1 MSQSAPPH
9 PFDSDFRVT
18 PELKERFARD
28 GFVKLE
34 GFLNQSAVAM
44 LQDRSD
50 VELNRT
56 SAVNLRAVNFSKV
69 QYDFDSPKAHIF
81 ELMERPYFR
90 ETLTAL
96 TGRDLFLTFEM
107 SFEIEKN
114 VNKGVPWHVGVQ
126 SFGFQFAED
135 FACTLWAPMDP
146 IDANGQRGG
155 MAYVPQHVVSGEYVY
170 SADMVVGDVLK
181 AREEQSGKRTGVQ
194 DYFSLRMAFLNNPVM
209 EELLDV
215 HRIEDDFSP
224 GDVLLFNKNVVHRS
238 VMLGD
243 GDLAHRTAYVL
254 RLVDATSRY
263 DLHRARALEFPV
275 EHYSRGLIPY
285 KPATRQ
291 HIEIAEAGASHG
303 DLIAECDFFSDR
315 DRRMIRAQAPAG
327 STSAVQPAP
336 WA

>member
-1 MSQSAPPH
+1 MSRLTTPH
-9 PFDSDFRVT
+9 PFDNDFRVT
-18 PELKERFARD
+18 AEQQESFSRD
-28 GFVKLE
+28 GFIKLD
-34 GFLNQSAVAM
+34 GFLNESAVAM
-44 LQDRSD
+44 LRDRSD
-50 VELNRT
+50 VELNRAP
-56 SAVNLRAVNFSKV
+56 AVKLRAVNFSKV

-90 ETLTAL
+90 EALTTL

-114 VNKGVPWHVGVQ
+114 VNKGLPWHVGVQ

-146 IDANGQRGG
+146 IDARGQRGG
-155 MAYVPQHVVSGEYVY
+155 MAYVPQHVLSGEFVY
-170 SADMVVGDVLK
+170 SADMVVGEVLK
-181 AREEQSGKRTGVQ
+181 AREERSGQRTGAQ
-194 DYFSLRMAFLNNPVM
+194 DYFSLRMAFLNSPVM

-215 HRIEDDFSP
+215 HRIEDNFDP

-243 GDLAHRTAYVL
+243 GDLDHRTAYVL

-263 DLHRARALEFPV
+263 DLHRAQALEFPS
-275 EHYSRGLIPY
+275 EHYAKGIFPY

-291 HIEIAEAGASHG
+291 HIEIAEAGAQHG
-303 DLIAECDFFSDR
+303 DLIAECAFFSDR
-315 DRRMIRAQAPAG
+315 DRRTIRAQAPACDDARPL
-327 STSAVQPAP
+327 SEVS
-336 WA
+336 

>member
-1 MSQSAPPH
+1 MSRSTTSH
-9 PFDSDFRVT
+9 PFDNDFRVT
-18 PELKERFARD
+18 AEQQESFSRD
-28 GFVKLE
+28 GFVKLD
-34 GFLNQSAVAM
+34 GFLNERAVAM
-44 LQDRSD
+44 LRDRSD
-50 VELNRT
+50 VELNRAA
-56 SAVNLRAVNFSKV
+56 AVKLRAVNFSKV

-90 ETLTAL
+90 EALTTLTD
-96 TGRDLFLTFEM
+96 RDLFLTFEM

-146 IDANGQRGG
+146 IDASGQRGG
-155 MAYVPQHVVSGEYVY
+155 MAYVPQHVMSGEFVY

-181 AREEQSGKRTGVQ
+181 AREERSGSSTGAQ
-194 DYFSLRMAFLNNPVM
+194 DYFSLRMAFLNSPVM

-215 HRIEDDFSP
+215 HRIEDDFNP

-243 GDLAHRTAYVL
+243 GDLDHRTAYVL

-263 DLHRARALEFPV
+263 DLRRAQALEFPS
-275 EHYSRGLIPY
+275 EHYAKGIFPY

-291 HIEIAEAGASHG
+291 HIEIAEAGAQHG
-303 DLIAECDFFSDR
+303 DLIAECAFFSDR
-315 DRRMIRAQAPAG
+315 DRRTIRAQAPA
-327 STSAVQPAP
+327 
-336 WA
+336 